1 MADPGDAAGTD
12 GDAAT
17 DASATDAETGATD
30 ASATDA
36 EATDA
41 DDTDADATDADA
53 GTEVDERR
61 AAVQR
66 RLEALIRE
74 NRFTIAVVFP
84 VVGAVTLVA
93 SAEGFVPVPL
103 AFNPLLILFGTL
115 VMRSPLVVGLLPRID
130 RRALAALGLLTAY
143 TYAVEFVGVRTDWPY
158 GAFAYGIELG
168 PMLFG
173 EIPLALPLFF
183 VPLVLNAYLLTLLA
197 FEERTATALVR
208 IPAAVAAVV
217 AVDLVLDP
225 GAVAIGFWEYLP
237 PGDYYGVPASNY
249 AGWLLS
255 GTVAVVLVDLAFDR
269 AALLERVR
277 TCEFVLDDLVSFVL
291 LWGGI
296 NLLYGNWLAAG
307 VAGLFC
313 LGLFRTD
320 RYDRDLLRT
329 ALPTGRREDHDS

>member
-1 MADPGDAAGTD
+1 MADPGTEPDPAVDATND
-12 GDAAT
+12 P
-17 DASATDAETGATD
+17 ETG
-30 ASATDA
+30 
-36 EATDA
+36 EH
-41 DDTDADATDADA
+41 
-53 GTEVDERR
+53 R

-84 VVGAVTLVA
+84 LVGAVTLVA
-93 SAEGFVPVPL
+93 SAEGLLPAPL
-103 AFNPLLILFGTL
+103 AYNPLLILFGTL

-130 RRALAALGLLTAY
+130 RRALALLAVLTAY
-143 TYAVEFVGVRTDWPY
+143 TYAIELVGVRTDWPY
-158 GAFAYGIELG
+158 GAFEYGIQLG

-183 VPLVLNAYLLTLLA
+183 IPLVLNASLLTLLA
-197 FEERTATALVR
+197 LGGRTRSPLVR
-208 IPAAVAAVV
+208 VPAAIAAVI

-225 GAVAIGFWEYLP
+225 AAVAIGFWAYVP
-237 PGDYYGVPASNY
+237 PGGYYGVPASNY
-249 AGWLLS
+249 GGWLLS
-255 GTVAVVLVDLAFDR
+255 GSVAVCLVDLAFDR

-277 TCEFVLDDLVSFVL
+277 SCEFVLDDLVSFVL

-296 NLLYGNWLAAG
+296 NVLYGNWIAAG

-320 RYDRDLLRT
+320 RYDREWLRT
-329 ALPTGRREDHDS
+329 ALPATGRDGRKS